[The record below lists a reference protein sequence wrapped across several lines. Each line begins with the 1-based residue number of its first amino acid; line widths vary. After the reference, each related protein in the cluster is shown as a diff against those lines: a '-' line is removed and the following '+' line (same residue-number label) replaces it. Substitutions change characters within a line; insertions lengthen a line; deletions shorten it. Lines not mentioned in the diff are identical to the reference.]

1 MAQVHLAG
9 DSSDQIEHEA
19 LPLEE
24 DIPERRRLS
33 LESNQMS
40 RLVQGQTKRV
50 RCVLQAKDL
59 SVGNL
64 HVRI

>member
-1 MAQVHLAG
+1 MVHRWAQRTALRRIRSGPHKMAQVHLAG

-19 LPLEE
+19 LLLEE

-40 RLVQGQTKRV
+40 RLVQGQT
-50 RCVLQAKDL
+50 
-59 SVGNL
+59 
-64 HVRI
+64 